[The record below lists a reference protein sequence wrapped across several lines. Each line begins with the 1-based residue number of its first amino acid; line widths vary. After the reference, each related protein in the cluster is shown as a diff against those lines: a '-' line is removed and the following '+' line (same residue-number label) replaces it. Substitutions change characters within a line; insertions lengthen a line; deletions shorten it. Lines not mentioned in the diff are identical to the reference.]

1 MPSQRIILGTG
12 LAILLIIGA
21 ASIGL
26 DIKSQPDTAS
36 VDHALAVLEKISDMR
51 PLLHRAESTARSFAL
66 TGDQEFATEY
76 HHTSDAILPALDSL
90 IETVKDSPSER
101 RLIEETKA
109 MVERQIAFN
118 GELIRLRN
126 AGDDAGIAA
135 LVSREDR
142 AATADDCRQPRKSGC
157 GSAQAAR
164 GQTRRIR
171 TQRPYPAGDRPRRRG
186 ADPDPRH
193 RAHVIQPPLA
203 TRITEVPL
211 RHQGDQRG
219 AGGRGRRAHRASGC
233 RPCGAQAFG
242 RGAAEHLSQ
251 HGGGGA
257 RP

>member
-1 MPSQRIILGTG
+1 
-12 LAILLIIGA
+12 
-21 ASIGL
+21 
-26 DIKSQPDTAS
+26 
-36 VDHALAVLEKISDMR
+36 MR

-76 HHTSDAILPALDSL
+76 PHTSDAILPALDRL
-90 IETVKDSPSER
+90 IETVKDSPGEK

-109 MVERQIAFN
+109 LVERQIAFN

-142 AATADDCRQPRKSGC
+142 AATAAIAGNLEK
-157 GSAQAAR
+157 AVTEAR
-164 GQTRRIR
+164 RLLCGQTRRIR
-171 TQRPYPAGDRPRRRG
+171 GQRTYPAGDRSRRRR

-193 RAHVIQPPLA
+193 RARRHPAAARVANCRSLA
-203 TRITEVPL
+203 Q

-233 RPCGAQAFG
+233 RPCGTQAFG

-257 RP
+257 RPRSQGRDPARQSGRREDAALPARHEGRATADR